1 MTFAIHTRLDTLRYA
16 PIHRIGILHVPYFFC
31 MVHAT
36 CTIHFLYGTCSI
48 PFSIQTQ
55 VKDRKR
61 GKIRAGGEG
70 RVEGRGGRK
79 GGREDEEGGR
89 ETERD
94 RERPEFIKAVA
105 EARLSPI
112 WLLES
117 PMVLELVSAPSCPY
131 ITSSH
136 HIITS
141 SHHHIITS
149 ALSAP
154 SCPYITSSHDYI
166 TSSHQHSLP
175 PVVPTSHHHMI
186 TSHHHISTLCP
197 QLSLR
202 MRAHTYE
209 VRRNHDVMQSC
220 TQISQCMHM
229 HCACD
234 CFCMRQCAC
243 VLACFCVCICVC
255 SCVHETL
262 GGLESKRK
270 RDKARASKNR
280 SAPLRLKSV

>member
-1 MTFAIHTRLDTLRYA
+1 MR
-16 PIHRIGILHVPYFFC
+16 
-31 MVHAT
+31 
-36 CTIHFLYGTCSI
+36 
-48 PFSIQTQ
+48 
-55 VKDRKR
+55 
-61 GKIRAGGEG
+61 GGEG
-70 RVEGRGGRK
+70 GRGEGRTRRG
-79 GGREDEEGGR
+79 EERQR

-94 RERPEFIKAVA
+94 QSSSK
-105 EARLSPI
+105 RLRKQG
-112 WLLES
+112 
-117 PMVLELVSAPSCPY
+117 CPPFGY
-131 ITSSH
+131 WNPRWCWNWSLPQVVPTSH
-136 HIITS
+136 HHITS

-149 ALSAP
+149 
-154 SCPYITSSHDYI
+154 
-166 TSSHQHSLP
+166 SHQHSLP
-175 PVVPTSHHHMI
+175 QVVPTSHHHMI

-209 VRRNHDVMQSC
+209 VRRNHDDVMQSC